1 MAQLRYSAM
10 RSSGHTTTI
19 SPTSST
25 ASNAAIDQVSMGR
38 PEISTSCMPPSW
50 PKRSPEPPAKIMAAV
65 FGLFDTLP
73 EKCTVLAPVSLKSR
87 RAAASSATS
96 TSAVGTN
103 TGSITPNSA
112 APPTVLTFSGAL
124 MGSPFMASTT
134 KGRPQ
139 TPLAWR
145 RREGRAYGSL
155 ISRAVA
161 RHAATVAWRPGM
173 RQIELRQQRFCFV
186 CNAITFSRRGNHS
199 CARRKS

>member
-38 PEISTSCMPPSW
+38 PEISTSCLPPSW

-139 TPLAWR
+139 TPPRMAPPRRPRLWFVNQPR
-145 RREGRAYGSL
+145 RRSTRRHRGLAP
-155 ISRAVA
+155 
-161 RHAATVAWRPGM
+161 RHATNRTAAAT
-173 RQIELRQQRFCFV
+173 ILLRVQCYHVF
-186 CNAITFSRRGNHS
+186 A
-199 CARRKS
+199 ARESLLCQA